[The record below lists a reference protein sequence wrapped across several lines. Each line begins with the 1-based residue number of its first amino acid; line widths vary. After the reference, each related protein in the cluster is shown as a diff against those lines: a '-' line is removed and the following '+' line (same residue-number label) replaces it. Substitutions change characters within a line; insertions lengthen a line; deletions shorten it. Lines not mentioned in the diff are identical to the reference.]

1 MGYKIGLHRFHRKL
15 QKSVK
20 TGQNRFKFVFQNLE
34 EKIGRKSVQIF
45 GKLVDNHDLSFGF
58 FKNQTKSRLSLPPL
72 AAVPTPG
79 APLVTAP
86 APGALLTVVPTPGT
100 KLTVA
105 AAPGSRMS
113 SVICNTPCYDSTNYL
128 LIIFIRGLTIHQML
142 WIIKL

>member
-72 AAVPTPG
+72 
-79 APLVTAP
+79 VTAP
-86 APGALLTVVPTPGT
+86 APGAPLTVVPTPGT